1 MRFDHTAPLTP
12 SELDLIKDEAID
24 LIRQRTGL
32 SEELA
37 QRVLERSRNI
47 DQAISLAE
55 LMR

>member
-12 SELDLIKDEAID
+12 SEHDLIRDEAID

-37 QRVLERSRNI
+37 QRVVERSRNL

>member
-37 QRVLERSRNI
+37 QRVVERSRNL

>member
-1 MRFDHTAPLTP
+1 MHFDHTAPLTP

-37 QRVLERSRNI
+37 QRVVERSRNL
-47 DQAISLAE
+47 DQALSLAE

>member
-1 MRFDHTAPLTP
+1 MRNAHIAPPTP
-12 SELDLIKDEAID
+12 TELDLIKDEAID

-37 QRVLERSRNI
+37 QRVVERSRNL